1 MRDKKMKEMGN
12 LDIKIER
19 KRVSVL
25 KIRASWIEMRT
36 ESRENPPKTKI
47 SLGQNRAGE
56 FKLQN
61 ESKRSI

>member
-1 MRDKKMKEMGN
+1 MGN

-47 SLGQNRAGE
+47 SLGQNGAHKPGE

-61 ESKRSI
+61 ESKNKDVSNC